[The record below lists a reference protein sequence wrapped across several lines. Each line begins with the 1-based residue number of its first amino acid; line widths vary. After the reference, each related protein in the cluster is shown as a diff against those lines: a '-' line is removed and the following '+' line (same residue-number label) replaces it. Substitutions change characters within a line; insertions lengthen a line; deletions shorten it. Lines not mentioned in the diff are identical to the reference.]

1 MKIRRHIKLATL
13 AIITPFILFLLVVV
27 TKDYLTI
34 DNVLSLE
41 ELKQGNLKIL
51 GIAIGCI
58 LSVYWRDIYTWK
70 KTKELVNGERKLT
83 EKVMSNIA
91 HNAAITHY
99 LVLAVAIT
107 ALTHTLFRFG

>member
-1 MKIRRHIKLATL
+1 MIRRHIKLATL
-13 AIITPFILFLLVVV
+13 AIISPFILFLLVAI

-58 LSVYWRDIYTWK
+58 LSVYWQDIYTWK
-70 KTKELVNGERKLT
+70 KTKELESKGRKIT
-83 EKVMSNIA
+83 EKILLNIT
-91 HNAAITHY
+91 HNAVVTHC
-99 LVLAVAIT
+99 LVLAVVIT
-107 ALTHTLFRFG
+107 VLTQTFFRFG